1 MVTGAIVTKPATVV
15 NTRLWEIDTARGVA
29 VLLMVYFH
37 LMWDMQF
44 FGLSNVDVFSIA
56 WQRFA
61 RGIGSTFMFLMGL
74 SLTLAANR
82 GPMSA
87 LSLFSQHIK
96 RGLQLLIAAAIVTI
110 VTYFAVGDSYVRFGI
125 LHLAGIS
132 IILAYP
138 FVRAHSSFSLIS
150 GLSLILVWY
159 WLDHFHRIDVTTVW
173 LLPFGLVPSGMD
185 MVDYYPLIPWFGTVL
200 LGIAAGQFLYPHG
213 QRRIVFPDMGQPTP
227 MRILRWMGRH
237 SLAIYLL
244 HQPLLIALVGIYVY
258 LSTGTSPR

>member
-15 NTRLWEIDTARGVA
+15 NSRLWEIDTARGVA
-29 VLLMVYFH
+29 VLLMAYFH

-44 FGLSNVDVFSIA
+44 FGLSNIDVFSVS

-74 SLTLAANR
+74 SFTLAANR
-82 GPMSA
+82 RPMSA

-110 VTYFAVGDSYVRFGI
+110 VTYFTVGDSYVRFGI
-125 LHLAGIS
+125 LHLAGVS

-150 GLSLILVWY
+150 GLSLILMWY
-159 WLDHFHRIDVTTVW
+159 WLDHLHRIGVTTTW
-173 LLPFGLVPSGMD
+173 LLPFGLAPPGMN
-185 MVDYYPLIPWFGTVL
+185 MVDYYPLIPWFGAVL
-200 LGIAAGQFLYPHG
+200 MGIAAGQFLYPHG
-213 QRRIVFPDMGQPTP
+213 QRRIDFPDMGQLIP
-227 MRILRWMGRH
+227 MRVLRWTGRH

-244 HQPLLIALVGIYVY
+244 HQPLLIAMLGTYVY
-258 LSTGTSPR
+258 LSAGTLPQ